1 MSVPYKIR
9 EIIGLLG
16 HQGVGKNYIAEKI
29 LPEILPQSRNTVV
42 LAFADHLKIDCVSKL
57 GADFDK
63 VYGEK
68 DYETRKLL
76 QITGT
81 EEGRDK
87 YGKDIW
93 IKTLENWVKVLNSR
107 GIERFI
113 ISDVRFANEAEWVK
127 SMGGTLI
134 KISSP
139 QRYQE
144 RLMKECSKSDKLG
157 TSLEQRMK
165 ELMEHSS
172 EKEIDTV
179 RTFDFEIKNDP
190 GDEPL
195 EELAKKML
203 KFHPFPGG
211 LGEQKFILRGIKR
224 RKSYTKIFETKRNE
238 TAHAE

>member
-1 MSVPYKIR
+1 MSAPKRIR

-29 LPEILPQSRNTVV
+29 LPEILIKSRNTVV
-42 LAFADHLKIDCVSKL
+42 LAFADHLKIECISKL

-87 YGKDIW
+87 YGKDVW
-93 IKTLENWVKVLNSR
+93 IKTLENWIKVLNSR
-107 GIERFI
+107 GVERFI

-127 SMGGTLI
+127 SMGGTVI

-139 QRYQE
+139 QRYQA
-144 RLMKECSKSDKLG
+144 RLMKESSKGGNSGK
-157 TSLEQRMK
+157 SLEQRMK
-165 ELMEHSS
+165 ELMEHPS

-179 RTFDFEIKNDP
+179 KTFDFEIKNDP
-190 GDEPL
+190 GDNPR
-195 EELAKKML
+195 EELARKMI
-203 KFHPFPGG
+203 KFHPFPCG
-211 LGEQKFILRGIKR
+211 LSEQKFMLRGIKR
-224 RKSYTKIFETKRNE
+224 RESYIKSLKVGN
-238 TAHAE
+238 

>member
-1 MSVPYKIR
+1 MSAPKRIR

-29 LPEILPQSRNTVV
+29 LPKILINSRNTVV
-42 LAFADHLKIDCVSKL
+42 LAFADHLKIECISKL

-93 IKTLENWVKVLNSR
+93 IKTLENWIKVLNSR
-107 GIERFI
+107 GVERFI
-113 ISDVRFANEAEWVK
+113 ISDVRFANEAKWVK
-127 SMGGTLI
+127 SMGGTVI

-139 QRYQE
+139 QRYQA
-144 RLMKECSKSDKLG
+144 RLMKESSKGGNSGK
-157 TSLEQRMK
+157 SLEERMK
-165 ELMEHSS
+165 ELMEHPS

-179 RTFDFEIKNDP
+179 KTFDFEIKNDP
-190 GDEPL
+190 GDNPR
-195 EELAKKML
+195 EELARKMV
-203 KFHPFPGG
+203 KFHTFPCG
-211 LGEQKFILRGIKR
+211 LSEQKFMLRGIKIR
-224 RKSYTKIFETKRNE
+224 ESYTKSLEAGN
-238 TAHAE
+238 